1 MCTYPTPKLLARVP
15 LLRRMPRIVLHRMPR
30 ALAHWIYLRHRRS
43 ELRTQITRNE
53 AAMALLRAR
62 YHQQVQ
68 QWHKLSA
75 AGEHYQ
81 AMRLRDIY
89 HGTLDDLQRL
99 EVRTNVMRQA
109 LDYVSQGAAA

>member
-15 LLRRMPRIVLHRMPR
+15 ILRRMPRAVLQRMPR
-30 ALAHWIYLRHRRS
+30 ALAHWIYLRHRRT

-62 YHQQVQ
+62 YHHQVQ

-75 AGEHYQ
+75 AGEHWQ

-89 HGTLDDLQRL
+89 HSTLDDLARL
-99 EVRTNVMRQA
+99 EARTNVMRQT
-109 LDYVSQGAAA
+109 LDYVQQGAAA